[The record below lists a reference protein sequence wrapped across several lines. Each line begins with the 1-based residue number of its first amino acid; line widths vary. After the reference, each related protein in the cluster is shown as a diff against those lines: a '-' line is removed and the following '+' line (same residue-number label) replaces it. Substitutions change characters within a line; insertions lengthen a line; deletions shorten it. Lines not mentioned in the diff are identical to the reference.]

1 MAVGNHRPEA
11 ANPLIS
17 GQKDYGIHSGIDCSL
32 GEEPEVEDV
41 GSERESLLIYLSEM
55 SRIELL
61 GGREREEFQ
70 HFEELKMAVV
80 GAIQKYSRL
89 YQKLNRHGRAN
100 YISKEMFNERRIIDY
115 DNLAGLVNSLYA
127 FSEQCSQNG
136 GRNGLGHLGIRK
148 GELFGLKDSVEGLH
162 SDVVQKRNYLAEA
175 NLRLVLKSAN
185 YYVKHRGFI
194 LGHMTKNDLVQYG
207 NIGLIR
213 AVERFNY
220 KMGYKFSSYAVWW
233 IEQAVC
239 RAIDGETNL
248 ISIPHHLLNSKK
260 KVSMAEKKVAGNGN
274 EPTVERLAKAARLS
288 ERKVR
293 TVLSLPQNPLSLE
306 MEIGNDGEDLSLMDI
321 IKDECNRDPANGI
334 SESETEEFV
343 KELLKGLGAYHE
355 DALRLRYG
363 LGLEESGEGRFD
375 ELTLEAVGSHFG
387 VTRERIRQI
396 EKKEIIKLKNM
407 LKKRGMTSMND
418 II

>member
-1 MAVGNHRPEA
+1 MTWGGHRPA
-11 ANPLIS
+11 ALTPPVS
-17 GQKDYGIHSGIDCSL
+17 DKEDYGIHSGIDCSL
-32 GEEPEVEDV
+32 REEPETEDA

-55 SRIELL
+55 SRISLL
-61 GGREREEFQ
+61 GNREREEFR

-89 YQKLNRHGRAN
+89 YQKLNRNGRAN
-100 YISKEMFNERRIIDY
+100 YISKEMFNERHIIDY
-115 DNLAGLVNSLYA
+115 DDLAALVNSLHA

-148 GELFGLKDSVEGLH
+148 GKLFELKDSVEGFY

-175 NLRLVLKSAN
+175 NLRLVLNSAN

-194 LGHMTKNDLVQYG
+194 LGHMAKNDLVQYG
-207 NIGLIR
+207 NIGLLR
-213 AVERFNY
+213 AVEKFNY

-239 RAIDGETNL
+239 RAIDTETNL

-260 KVSMAEKKVAGNGN
+260 KIDKAEKKIAGNGK
-274 EPTVERLAKAARLS
+274 EPTVKRLARAARLS

-293 TVLSLPQNPLSLE
+293 TILSLPQNPLSLE
-306 MEIGNDGEDLSLMDI
+306 MEIGNDGEDLTLMDI
-321 IKDECNRDPANGI
+321 IRDEHSPHPVDKI

-355 DALRLRYG
+355 DALRLRCG
-363 LGLEESGEGRFD
+363 IGLEETGEGRFD
-375 ELTLEAVGSHFG
+375 DPTLEKVGSRFG

-396 EKKEIIKLKNM
+396 QKKEIRNLRKM
-407 LKKRGMTSMND
+407 LKRQRIKRMED
-418 II
+418 IL